1 MNTEKGL
8 IQIPLLIAIVVGILI
23 LGGAGYF
30 GVKQYQKSQQEN
42 IAKEQQAQE
51 QKNIEQQARDAEI
64 EKLKN
69 EVESLKNKK
78 PQVIIKEAPAPVSKN
93 TTDIVSE
100 WQSRVAEVKC
110 KFAYSNGQ
118 VFETDS
124 GSATLVDLLG
134 TDNNYILTAIT
145 NEHVLL
151 DTSKTFFPSSCTVGV
166 YGYGARGVNFVSA
179 GNPFSIGNPVLGN
192 AIDIGLISLQKPAI
206 SNDNGAFDKITSSNM
221 KVCKESQVNLGDQVV
236 VLGYPAIGTENGITA
251 TEGIIS
257 GIENDSYVTSAKIDH
272 GNSGG
277 AAILVKNDCWLG
289 IPTSAVAGSIESLGR
304 ILKARFVL
312 GS

>member
-1 MNTEKGL
+1 VFRHSGNVSITSNQPNSQTPSQEN
-8 IQIPLLIAIVVGILI
+8 QTS
-23 LGGAGYF
+23 
-30 GVKQYQKSQQEN
+30 SQQLE
-42 IAKEQQAQE
+42 IDSL
-51 QKNIEQQARDAEI
+51 QKQVN
-64 EKLKN
+64 N
-69 EVESLKNKK
+69 LKNKK

-100 WQSRVAEVKC
+100 WQNRVAEVKC

-134 TDNNYILTAIT
+134 TDGNYILTAIT
-145 NEHVLL
+145 NQHVLL
-151 DTSKTFFPSSCTVGV
+151 DTSKIFFPSSCTVGV
-166 YGYGARGVNFVSA
+166 YGYGARGVNFISA
-179 GNPFSIGNPVLGN
+179 GNPFSIGNPVLGA
-192 AIDIGLISLQKPAI
+192 AIDIGLISLQKPVV

-251 TEGIIS
+251 TEGIVS
-257 GIENDSYVTSAKIDH
+257 GIESDSYVTSAKIDY

-277 AAILVKNDCWLG
+277 AAILLKDDCYLG
-289 IPTSAVAGSIESLGR
+289 IPTWAKHQQGGFESLGR
-304 ILKARFVL
+304 ILKSSFVV